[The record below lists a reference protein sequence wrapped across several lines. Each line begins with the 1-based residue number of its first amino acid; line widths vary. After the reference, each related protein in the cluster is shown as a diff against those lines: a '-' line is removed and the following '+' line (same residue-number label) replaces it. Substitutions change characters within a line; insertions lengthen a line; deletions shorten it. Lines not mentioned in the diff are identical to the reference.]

1 MLFAGRTNLSAGI
14 KWFTTSRWSHIG
26 MVVRSH
32 ERLSPMLWESNRVAA
47 VPDLLDRRHK
57 SGVQLVD
64 FGERIAV
71 EKGPIA
77 VRRLNRA
84 VSRPMKVALEDLLE
98 VLADRPY
105 ERNIL
110 ELVRAA
116 WDGPFGHIR
125 SPNLSSVFCSELVA
139 EAYQVMGLL
148 TPHRLGGAPSNEYTP
163 YDFSAAGRLRL
174 VGGWALGAEQI
185 IHSG

>member
-1 MLFAGRTNLSAGI
+1 
-14 KWFTTSRWSHIG
+14 
-26 MVVRSH
+26 
-32 ERLSPMLWESNRVAA
+32 MLWESNRIAA
-47 VPDLLDRRHK
+47 VPDVVDRELK

-64 FGERIAV
+64 FSERIDA
-71 EKGPIA
+71 EKGPMAI
-77 VRRLNRA
+77 RRLNRA
-84 VSRPMKVALEDLLE
+84 VSRPMKSALEELLE
-98 VLADRPY
+98 TLADRPY
-105 ERNIL
+105 ERNLL

-125 SPNLSSVFCSELVA
+125 TPNLSSVFCSELVA

-174 VGGWALGAEQI
+174 VGGWELGAEQLI
-185 IHSG
+185 RPQ